1 MAEREEILKYLE
13 TEFCDAVR
21 DPIWKHIYLTPAFA
35 ELISLAPFQD
45 LHDIRQLGP
54 AYLVYPGATHTRFA
68 HSLGTFHLA
77 QRIIRNL
84 VSRAERL
91 PFSLYGVKAYLA
103 AALLHDVG
111 HYPFAHA
118 LKNLGLLEHER
129 LTARLVQEDPLATV
143 LRESLCINPSD
154 VAGIVDISQPLTLD
168 SEIAFFRKLLSG
180 VLDPDKLDYLNRDA
194 YFCGVP
200 YGIQDVDFFLEEIV
214 LDREDGFQM
223 TAKGITAVENILFSK
238 YLMYKTVYWHKTVR
252 IATAMI
258 KKALLLALAD
268 AVIAPDDLYLL
279 TDRLLLEMV
288 HTISYPPFKLIENVF
303 RRSLYKQ
310 VASIDFNPRRES
322 HRFLAQRDFCLLK
335 EQEIAQELSKLVG
348 RKVLNEEVIIDL
360 PEEISFELD
369 LKIVKGLQVIPFR
382 QTRNVFT
389 ANSVLGVAENLR
401 HLRLAVAPAEDLI
414 AASKN
419 LVNELEMFKP

>member
-1 MAEREEILKYLE
+1 MAEREEILQYLE
-13 TEFCDAVR
+13 TEFCDAIR
-21 DPIWKHIYLTPAFA
+21 DPVWKNIYLTPGFA
-35 ELISLAPFQD
+35 ELISLSPFQD
-45 LHDIRQLGP
+45 LHDIKQLGP

-68 HSLGTFHLA
+68 HSLGTFYLA

-91 PFSLYGVKAYLA
+91 PFTLYGVKVYLA

-129 LTARLVQEDPLATV
+129 LTARLVQEDPFASV

-154 VAGIVDISQPLTLD
+154 VAGIVDTNQPIALE

-200 YGIQDVDFFLEEIV
+200 YGIQDVDFFLEEII
-214 LDREDGFQM
+214 LDREDGFRL

-258 KKALLLALAD
+258 KKALLLALRD

-288 HTISYPPFKLIENVF
+288 HTVSYPPFKLIENVF
-303 RRSLYKQ
+303 RRCLYKQ
-310 VASIDFNPRRES
+310 VASIDFDPLKAS
-322 HRFLAQRDFCLLK
+322 HRALTEREICLTK
-335 EQEIAQELSKLVG
+335 EQEIAHQLSNMLG
-348 RKVLNEEVIIDL
+348 RKILNEEVVIDL
-360 PEEISFELD
+360 PEEISFEIE
-369 LKIVKGLQVIPFR
+369 LKIVKGSQVIPFCN
-382 QTRNVFT
+382 TRNVFT
-389 ANSVLGVAENLR
+389 ANGVLGVAENLR
-401 HLRLAVAPAEDLI
+401 HLSLAVAPYEDLI
-414 AASKN
+414 VAAKN
-419 LVNELEMFKP
+419 LAQELEIFKP